1 MYNKPFKYVAS
12 LSVFDSLKVS
22 TSELDSGYKN
32 GDGLEV
38 IGTPDILWENIC
50 FIEEEKLIWTH
61 GEFYNQDE
69 WVALT
74 DAEIEDL
81 MPEDSWA
88 EVETTTEP

>member
-1 MYNKPFKYVAS
+1 MYNKPFKYVPS

-22 TSELDSGYKN
+22 TSELDSGYAN

-38 IGTPDILWENIC
+38 IGEPDILWENIC

-69 WVALT
+69 WTAFT
-74 DAEIEDL
+74 DAEIDAM
-81 MPEDSWA
+81 MPVDE
-88 EVETTTEP
+88 ETQEP